1 MRAYVYESD
10 AKLHLRD
17 WPQPS
22 ADSGST
28 IMRIEA
34 CSICGTDLRTYRH
47 GSSRIDAPRVIGHEV
62 CGELISVGKDVK
74 GFPMGQRVTL
84 TPAVGCGSCLSCRR
98 GHSNLCRALKTIG
111 FQFDGGFAPYMEVPA
126 VAFEQGNV
134 NKVPEKISS
143 EEAAVA
149 EPIACALNGQ
159 EFLQIGSEDSVAIF
173 GSGFIG
179 CLHAELARIMG
190 ASLIIMIGTN
200 PEKAGQAKRLLP
212 EIHLIDPAKGDMDQK
227 IRQLTGDSGVDV
239 VITACS
245 SGQAQTDALRFTAP
259 RGRVSLFGGLSG
271 DSSGFLDSNTI
282 HYKELSVY
290 GAHASTPAQ
299 NRQALE
305 WISQSKLDVK
315 KYIDAV
321 YALEDI
327 DKAFQEVQS
336 KNMLKA
342 IIRSSE

>member
-98 GHSNLCRALKTIG
+98 GYSNLCRALKTIG

-227 IRQLTGDSGVDV
+227 MRQLTGDSGVDV

-299 NRQALE
+299 NRQALK